1 MSASGHHKNLHNYFL
16 EPKKIYITVKTTV
29 WGNKSMNAEH
39 LKIYNLT
46 NISYNVIHS
55 YIYRE

>member
-16 EPKKIYITVKTTV
+16 EPKKKNITVKTTV
-29 WGNKSMNAEH
+29 WGHKNTNAEH
-39 LKIYNLT
+39 LKIYNLS

>member
-16 EPKKIYITVKTTV
+16 EPKKKKITVKTTV
-29 WGNKSMNAEH
+29 WGHKNTNAEH

-46 NISYNVIHS
+46 YHTM
-55 YIYRE
+55 